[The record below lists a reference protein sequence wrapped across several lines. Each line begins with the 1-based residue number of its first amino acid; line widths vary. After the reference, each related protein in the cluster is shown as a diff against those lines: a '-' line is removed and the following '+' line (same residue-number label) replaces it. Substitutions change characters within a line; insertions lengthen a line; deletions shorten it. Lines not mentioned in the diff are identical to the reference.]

1 MDTRSKGLSRFP
13 LKLIAVATC
22 LGMLSGHSIAETK
35 RPTDPASLA
44 KRVGMTA
51 IYDDG
56 MSDVVAQGFSEDVDY
71 LMDVIDQTG
80 PSDQA
85 PETALMTVLQIAL
98 PFLPAFSG
106 YEISGIQYDDPEA
119 ERVIF
124 NADATVTL
132 VLPDRIGEIA
142 YRDFKAKDS
151 NGAALGDVIFSD
163 IRLLD
168 NSTLRLVGSD

>member
-1 MDTRSKGLSRFP
+1 MDTRLKGFSRFP
-13 LKLIAVATC
+13 LKLIMVSTC
-22 LGMLSGHSIAETK
+22 LGLLSGYSVAETK

-56 MSDVVAQGFSEDVDY
+56 MSKVVAQGFREDLDY
-71 LMDVIDQTG
+71 LMAVVDQSG
-80 PSDQA
+80 PTDQA
-85 PETALMTVLQIAL
+85 PEIALMAAIQSAM
-98 PFLPAFSG
+98 PFLSVFTG

-151 NGAALGDVIFSD
+151 SGAALGDVIFSD
-163 IRLLD
+163 IHLLD
-168 NSTLRLVGSD
+168 NSTLRLIGSD